1 MSQLFASGD
10 QSTGASL
17 QHQSFQWIFRTD
29 FLQDW
34 LVWSATVQ
42 GIVKSLL
49 QHHGSKASVF
59 LCSAFSAHVSE
70 RLVWNQKFAPINLR
84 NRGNSTGKKIW
95 LRNISWHLLLCRLR
109 SREFWLSSE
118 TNQGPAQG
126 PMKFPEFWQFFLQY
140 KDIKLWEIV
149 KDLESWHVA
158 VHGLAKSQTQ
168 LSDWTTPT

>member
-1 MSQLFASGD
+1 MLAFLWNIISQSLLKLMSVESVIPSHLTISSTVVPFSSCTQAFPASGSFLISQLFASGD

-42 GIVKSLL
+42 GTVKSLL
-49 QHHGSKASVF
+49 QHHSSKASVF

-70 RLVWNQKFAPINLR
+70 RLVWNQKFTPINLR

-95 LRNISWHLLLCRLR
+95 LRKISWHLLLCRL
-109 SREFWLSSE
+109 L
-118 TNQGPAQG
+118 
-126 PMKFPEFWQFFLQY
+126 
-140 KDIKLWEIV
+140 
-149 KDLESWHVA
+149 
-158 VHGLAKSQTQ
+158 
-168 LSDWTTPT
+168 